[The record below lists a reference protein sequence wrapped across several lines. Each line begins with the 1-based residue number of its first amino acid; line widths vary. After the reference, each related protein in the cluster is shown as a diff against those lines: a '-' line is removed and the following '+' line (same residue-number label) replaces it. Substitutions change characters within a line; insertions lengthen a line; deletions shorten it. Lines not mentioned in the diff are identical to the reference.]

1 MSLSTILLFLS
12 FVAFVVAAIGWS
24 YRKINLI
31 AVGLAL
37 LVLAMLI
44 GGVHLG

>member
-1 MSLSTILLFLS
+1 MSLSTIVLVLALLV
-12 FVAFVVAAIGWS
+12 FVAAAIGWK
-24 YRKINLI
+24 YRKIDLI

-37 LVLAMLI
+37 WVLASLI